1 MQQVTFGVQGMTC
14 AACVGR
20 VERALAGVKGVSSAQ
35 VNLAAES
42 ATVSFDAPAD
52 AADLTRAIEAAGY
65 PPRSDRVELRIEGM
79 TCAACV
85 GRVEAAVAEVPGVM
99 AARVNMATERADVDL
114 LQGTQAAVLLRA
126 VEGAGYGATLLSG
139 GEAAEP
145 VSVRKAEEAR
155 QLGWLTLIAAVLA
168 LPVFTLEMGGHAV
181 PAFHHWV
188 ARVIG
193 TGNSHLIQFVLAT
206 AVLVGPG
213 WRFHRIGW
221 PLLFKG
227 APDMNALVALGT
239 AAAWG
244 FSVVATFAP
253 GWLPAGAANVYFEA
267 AAVIVVLVLFG
278 RWLEARARGR
288 TGAAIEALMAL
299 RPDTARV
306 ERDGSVVELA
316 VGELVTGDLVHLR
329 PGERI
334 AVDGAVTRGSSWV
347 DESMVTGEP
356 VPVRKA
362 PGDSLVGGT
371 VNGDGAL
378 IMRAEA
384 VGGDTVLARIVALV
398 EQAQGAKLPIQSMV
412 DRVTL
417 YFVPTVLVVATVTV
431 LAWLALGPSPA
442 LGHALVAGVA
452 VLIIA
457 CPCAMGLATPVSI
470 MVGTG
475 RGAELGVL
483 FRKGDALQALE
494 GVGIVALDKTGTLTE
509 GKPSVTAF
517 DVAGGMDADEVL
529 RLVAAVEAGSEH
541 PIARAIEA
549 RATGLAVPAAGTVRA
564 MPGFGVQGRV
574 DGHMVLVGAE
584 RLMTRKGVA
593 LGDWPA
599 RAAELAAEGQTPL
612 FAAVDG
618 EFAAL
623 IAVSDPIKE
632 GTPAAI
638 DALHAL
644 GLKVAML
651 TGDAAPTAQAVAA
664 RLGIDHVKAELLPAD
679 KLAAIEALRE
689 EAPVAFVGDGIN
701 DAPALAAADVGLA
714 IGTGTDVAI
723 EAADVVLISGDLGGV
738 VDATALSRKVMRNIR
753 QNLGWAFGYNILLIP
768 VAAGV
773 LYPLSGVLLSPV
785 LAAGA
790 MAASSVLVVT
800 NALRLRRVTPWMEK
814 TRA

>member
-1 MQQVTFGVQGMTC
+1 MQQLTIAVQGMTC

-20 VERALAGVKGVSSAQ
+20 VERALGKVPGVESAQ
-35 VNLAAES
+35 VNLAAER
-42 ATVSFDAPAD
+42 ATVQFAAPAD
-52 AADLTRAIEAAGY
+52 AATLAEAVGAAGY
-65 PPRSDRVELRIEGM
+65 TAHVDRVALLIEGM

-85 GRVEAAVAEVPGVM
+85 GRVEQALAAVPGVT
-99 AARVNMATERADVDL
+99 AARVNMASERAEVEMF
-114 LQGTQAAVLLRA
+114 QGVEAQTLIRA
-126 VEGAGYGATLLSG
+126 IEGAGYGARLVSG
-139 GEAAEP
+139 GAAP
-145 VSVRKAEEAR
+145 APASVRKAVEAR
-155 QLGWLTLIAAVLA
+155 RLGWLTLVAALLA
-168 LPVFTLEMGGHAV
+168 APVFVLEMGGHMV

-188 ARVIG
+188 ARAIG
-193 TGNSHLIQFVLAT
+193 AQNSQLIQFVLAT
-206 AVLVGPG
+206 MVLAGPG
-213 WRFHRIGW
+213 WRFHSTGW
-221 PLLFKG
+221 PLLLKG
-227 APDMNALVALGT
+227 SPDMNALVALGT

-244 FSVVATFAP
+244 YSVVATFAP
-253 GWLPAGAANVYFEA
+253 GWLPAGTAHVYFEA

-306 ERDGSVVELA
+306 EREGAVVELP
-316 VGELVTGDLVHLR
+316 VEDLLRGDLIHLR

-334 AVDGAVTRGSSWV
+334 AVDGEVVKGASWV

-356 VPVRKA
+356 VPVRKTDGA
-362 PGDSLVGGT
+362 AVIGGT
-371 VNGDGAL
+371 VNGDGPL
-378 IMRAEA
+378 VMRAQA

-398 EQAQGAKLPIQSMV
+398 EQAQGGKLPIQSMV

-417 YFVPTVLVVATVTV
+417 YFVPAVLAVAAATV
-431 LAWLALGPSPA
+431 LAWLVFGPSPA

-509 GKPSVTAF
+509 GRPSLTTFEVPDT
-517 DVAGGMDADEVL
+517 VKADEVL
-529 RLVAAVEAGSEH
+529 RLVAAVESGSEH

-549 RATGLAVPAAGTVRA
+549 AANRLDVPPPDTVRA
-564 MPGFGVQGRV
+564 MPGFGIQGKVQ
-574 DGHMVLVGAE
+574 GHMVLVGAE
-584 RLMTRKGVA
+584 RLMVRKGID

-599 RAAELAAEGQTPL
+599 QAEALARARQTPL

-618 EFAAL
+618 QMAAL
-623 IAVSDPIKE
+623 IGVSDPIKP

-638 DALHAL
+638 EALHGL

-651 TGDAAPTAQAVAA
+651 TGDAGPTAQAVAA
-664 RLGIDHVKAELLPAD
+664 RLGIDHVEAELLPGD
-679 KLAAIEALRE
+679 KLAAIERLRT

-723 EAADVVLISGDLGGV
+723 EAADVVLISGELSGV
-738 VDATALSRKVMRNIR
+738 VNAAGLSRRVMRNIR

-768 VAAGV
+768 VAAGA
-773 LYPLSGVLLSPV
+773 LFPLFGVLLSPV

-800 NALRLRRVTPWMEK
+800 NALRLRRVKPLMER
-814 TRA
+814 RA